1 MVLVGWLLVGAFVV
15 SSIGSGTAY
24 RTGGYTGQFWALPL
38 DDKLDHLHTHRRQW
52 WLLSIG
58 QLVGLIV
65 MTAGVA
71 GFTFLLADAGEGALA
86 WVGFGTYLVALIAW
100 AIGLIAQ
107 TATLPTA
114 ATQRAET
121 GATPSWIHAFWA
133 SGYLAE
139 ATWVIVA
146 NIAYAVLGLAILQS
160 GLLADW
166 AGWVAIGLGIGIP
179 ILVVATRYGFPEM
192 TQIVPLIVGIALIL
206 A

>member
-24 RTGGYTGQFWALPL
+24 RIGGYNGQFWALPL
-38 DDKLDHLHTHRRQW
+38 EEKLDHLHTHRRQW

-146 NIAYAVLGLAILQS
+146 NIAYAALGLAILQS

-179 ILVVATRYGFPEM
+179 IVVVATRYGFPEM